1 MGPRDDRLVI
11 LDTGAT
17 LVTGPA
23 RGPWSRIAERLDL
36 DARTRAALR
45 RALMTERFD
54 APEEVVAFLRSIGSA
69 GDDVAQ
75 TVEDVWV
82 AQTTEA
88 EPLPGALDALE
99 ALRNSRVRIALISN
113 IWAPYLA
120 SVRMSYGAFF
130 DDEISPDLQYFSFRE
145 GAAKPS
151 PIPFRT
157 ILDRAGVS
165 AEAALMIGDS
175 YAEDI
180 EPAARLGLRTLWVL
194 HRPKRET
201 DALVRVLNGEA
212 SRATRTIGSIGALDV
227 ERAFAS

>member
-11 LDTGAT
+11 LDIGAT

-36 DARTRAALR
+36 DAGTRAALR

-75 TVEDVWV
+75 AVEDVWV
-82 AQTTEA
+82 AQMTEA
-88 EPLPGALDALE
+88 EPLPGAFE
-99 ALRNSRVRIALISN
+99 ALAALRDTGLRIALISN

-120 SVRMSYGAFF
+120 SVRVSYGAFF
-130 DDEISPDLQYFSFRE
+130 DDEVSPELQYFSFRE
-145 GAAKPS
+145 GVAKPS
-151 PIPFRT
+151 QMPFRT
-157 ILDRAGVS
+157 ILERAGVT
-165 AEAALMIGDS
+165 ADAALMIGDS

-180 EPAARLGLRTLWVL
+180 EPAAALGLQTLWVL
-194 HRPKRET
+194 HRPQREA
-201 DALVRVLNGEA
+201 DALVRVLNGDA
-212 SRATRTIGSIGALDV
+212 PRATRTIRSIGALDV
-227 ERAFAS
+227 EGAFAT